1 MGIGRRLF
9 HRVISWNAEGV
20 SITEGVSA
28 TYRARYFPI
37 KASLGQSNVSTSTKR
52 FRDVSIERVL
62 LCGQLIYSQPRQT
75 LHDRKGTYYRSVH
88 DVQPDLREIADIL
101 EDGNT
106 MMIVLCIDKRPP
118 FSLHLD
124 CLTLLLSLNRFGFNR
139 VFPIKYLL
147 FFIGTPSKFEKGT
160 KELKRLDFNLVYVIW
175 KAHFLVS
182 KKKFTKIREL

>member
-1 MGIGRRLF
+1 MMGIGRRLF

-62 LCGQLIYSQPRQT
+62 LCGQLICSQPRQT
-75 LHDRKGTYYRSVH
+75 LYDRKGTYYRSVH
-88 DVQPDLREIADIL
+88 DVQPDLREIVDIL
-101 EDGNT
+101 EDDNT
-106 MMIVLCIDKRPP
+106 MMIVVCIDKLP

-124 CLTLLLSLNRFGFNR
+124 CLALLHSLNRFGFNR
-139 VFPIKYLL
+139 VFPIKYSL
-147 FFIGTPSKFEKGT
+147 FFIGTSSKLKKRHERIKMFRFYLSVCDFKSLFVCSQ
-160 KELKRLDFNLVYVIW
+160 KEIY
-175 KAHFLVS
+175 
-182 KKKFTKIREL
+182 

>member
-1 MGIGRRLF
+1 MMGIGRRLF

-75 LHDRKGTYYRSVH
+75 LYDRKGTYYRPVH

-106 MMIVLCIDKRPP
+106 MMIVVCIDKLP

-124 CLTLLLSLNRFGFNR
+124 CLALLLSLNRFGFNR
-139 VFPIKYLL
+139 VFPLSIHFSLL
-147 FFIGTPSKFEKGT
+147 GRLLN
-160 KELKRLDFNLVYVIW
+160 LK
-175 KAHFLVS
+175 KARKNWNV
-182 KKKFTKIREL
+182 

>member
-1 MGIGRRLF
+1 MMGIGRRLF

-62 LCGQLIYSQPRQT
+62 LCGQLICSQPRQT
-75 LHDRKGTYYRSVH
+75 LYDRKGTYYRSVH
-88 DVQPDLREIADIL
+88 DVQPDLREIVDIL
-101 EDGNT
+101 EDDNT
-106 MMIVLCIDKRPP
+106 MMIVVCIDKLP

-124 CLTLLLSLNRFGFNR
+124 CLALLHSLNRFGFNR
-139 VFPIKYLL
+139 VFPIKYSL
-147 FFIGTPSKFEKGT
+147 FFIGTSSK
-160 KELKRLDFNLVYVIW
+160 L
-175 KAHFLVS
+175 
-182 KKKFTKIREL
+182 KKKARKNWNV